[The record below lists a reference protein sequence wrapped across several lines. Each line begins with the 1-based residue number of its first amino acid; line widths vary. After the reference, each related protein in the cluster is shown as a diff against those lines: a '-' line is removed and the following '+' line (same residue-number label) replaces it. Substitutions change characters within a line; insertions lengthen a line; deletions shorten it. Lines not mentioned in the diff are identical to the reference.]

1 MREWQ
6 IQGMQV
12 SGYLSNTPLPCSDK
26 ACRRCWRLGNRYR
39 KGVINV
45 YCNKMVASNSNN
57 GDSAVPGIPTIS
69 APASSGGRRTLCSL
83 WEMDMNNWYQVV
95 DIHALM
101 TDSCSGIL
109 CVFLSSSNV

>member
-1 MREWQ
+1 MRERQ
-6 IQGMQV
+6 IQGMKV

-26 ACRRCWRLGNRYR
+26 ACRCCWRLKNRYR
-39 KGVINV
+39 KEVINV
-45 YCNKMVASNSNN
+45 DCNKMVAGNSNN
-57 GDSAVPGIPTIS
+57 GDSAVPRIPNIS
-69 APASSGGRRTLCSL
+69 APASSWSRTTLCSL

-109 CVFLSSSNV
+109 CVYF